1 MAWNAP
7 ITFVNGVLPA
17 SQLNQ
22 MLRDNMNETAPAKA
36 TTFGGYFV
44 SSGVNT
50 IAERHVLSTE
60 FIDRFGTISTTYSAV
75 AGSTNGGIRIQNVAH
90 SGSLI
95 ALWTARMY
103 VFSSPSTT
111 NTACVSCEVTGKTS
125 AADSWATRTV
135 GGDNAFIRGMG
146 FHHFTGLGAS
156 TTDQVRMMFRTGA
169 GQSNFSNCELI
180 VFPL

>member
-1 MAWNAP
+1 MAWTAP
-7 ITFVNGVLPA
+7 ITFVNGMLPA

-36 TTFGGYFV
+36 TTAGSYFA
-44 SSGVNT
+44 SSGLNS
-50 IAERHVLSTE
+50 IAEREVLNTSYYE
-60 FIDRFGTISTTYSAV
+60 RFGTTSTTYTA
-75 AGSTNGGIRIQNVAH
+75 AAPGGIKIQNVAH

-103 VFSSPSTT
+103 VFSSPSVT

-125 AADSWATRTV
+125 AADSWAVRTV

-146 FHHFTGLGAS
+146 FRHFTGLGAS
-156 TTDQVRMMFRTGA
+156 TTDQVRMMFRTVA

>member
-1 MAWNAP
+1 MAWTAP
-7 ITFVNGVLPA
+7 ITFVNGMLPA

-36 TTFGGYFV
+36 TTAGGYFA

-50 IAERHVLSTE
+50 IAERQVLNTAYYE
-60 FIDRFGTISTTYSAV
+60 RFGVTSTSYVSLP
-75 AGSTNGGIRIQNVAH
+75 GNLRIQNVAH

-103 VFSSPSTT
+103 VFSSPSVT
-111 NTACVSCEVTGKTS
+111 NTACVSCEVTGKTT

-135 GGDNAFIRGMG
+135 GGDSAFIRGMG

-156 TTDQVRMMFRTGA
+156 TTDQVRMMFRTVA